1 MARPWG
7 QLLDRGIRSAGN
19 ALGAS
24 PRVMDYTRL
33 LGEETAKDI
42 AMNASIMG
50 LFRGGIDAYGAEEGD
65 KGRAFVRGLGTGAL
79 EGGAWGAVSGLTTQ
93 GIRNASRINL
103 EGLAKKHNL
112 SSAQIHAQQKEP
124 GFFDNLKK
132 TFKSR
137 GLEGELARNRTMTG
151 LGTFGSGWVLPG
163 MVLPSALTGSGE
175 SEPTAPKVPTAPK
188 APPAQQPSLRPNTS
202 FVYEQPQYY
211 KAGSLKTHNSID
223 FTKMPSYDK

>member
-1 MARPWG
+1 M
-7 QLLDRGIRSAGN
+7 DRGIRSAGS
-19 ALGAS
+19 ALGVS
-24 PRVMDYTRL
+24 PAAMSYTRH
-33 LGEETAKDI
+33 LGRETAKDI

-93 GIRNASRINL
+93 GIRNASRIHL
-103 EGLAKKHNL
+103 EGLAKKNNL
-112 SSAQIHAQQKEP
+112 GTAQIRAQQKEP

-151 LGTFGSGWVLPG
+151 LGTFGTGWVLPG
-163 MVLPSALTGSGE
+163 MVLPDALSGSGE
-175 SEPTAPKVPTAPK
+175 SAPATPK
-188 APPAQQPSLRPNTS
+188 APPAQQPPLRPNTS